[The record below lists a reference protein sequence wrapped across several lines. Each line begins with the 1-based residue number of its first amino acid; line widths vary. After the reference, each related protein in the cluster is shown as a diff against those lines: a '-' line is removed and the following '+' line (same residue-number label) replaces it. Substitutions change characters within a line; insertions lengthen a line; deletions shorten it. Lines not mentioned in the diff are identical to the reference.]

1 MESLT
6 IYSGLLFASFISAS
20 CDWVKERQFL
30 KLKNEINNQTVVV
43 YRGGHGTCTSIPIR
57 HLVVGDIVDIQQ
69 GNRIPADCILI
80 EEMNMTVDESLYG
93 NSTGTQNYV
102 EKEISSVTM
111 DQYNP
116 DNHKNNPDPFL
127 YSDTKVMTG

>member
-1 MESLT
+1 LT
-6 IYSGLLFASFISAS
+6 IYSGLLFASFISAT

-30 KLKNEINNQTVVV
+30 KLKNEINNQTVVF

-80 EEMNMTVDESLYG
+80 EEMNITVDESMYKTQSG
-93 NSTGTQNYV
+93 GTTPYV
-102 EKEISSVTM
+102 AKEISHLNEDST
-111 DQYNP
+111 
-116 DNHKNNPDPFL
+116 DNHKENPDPFL